1 MACSRVKTEDKEEQD
16 AIMPEEVTLEDTV
29 DRGMRKR
36 KQRGELKRQAADGA
50 AGAGP
55 SVR

>member
-1 MACSRVKTEDKEEQD
+1 MDSRGKLRAKPPSAEELAEGGATAAQQ
-16 AIMPEEVTLEDTV
+16 
-29 DRGMRKR
+29 GMRKR